1 MTRDLSRKDKEL
13 ERMDRY
19 AEAILEKTFYRQRW
33 QAQDRDKLALE
44 IHKIV
49 KKEVALEMKKM
60 KELG

>member
-13 ERMDRY
+13 DRMDKY
-19 AEAILEKTFYRQRW
+19 AESILEKTFYRTRW
-33 QAQDRDKLALE
+33 NTQDRDRLAIE